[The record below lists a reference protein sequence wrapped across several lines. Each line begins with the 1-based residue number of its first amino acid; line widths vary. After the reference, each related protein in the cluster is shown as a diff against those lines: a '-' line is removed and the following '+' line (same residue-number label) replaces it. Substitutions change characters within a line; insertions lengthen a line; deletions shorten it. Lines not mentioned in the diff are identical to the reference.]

1 MNTKKQQ
8 DKGNWGKVYFWP
20 VLLPESYMTY
30 NKIKA
35 LISKLWSISGPGASC
50 STYSSGLFTVFL
62 QTSHTTRDHVA
73 CCAEE
78 AAKGMTKARSLRS
91 KGYLGRSRNELIS
104 FVVLF

>member
-1 MNTKKQQ
+1 
-8 DKGNWGKVYFWP
+8 
-20 VLLPESYMTY
+20 MTD

-35 LISKLWSISGPGASC
+35 LISKLWSTSGPGDSC
-50 STYSSGLFTVFL
+50 STCSSGLSTVFL

-91 KGYLGRSRNELIS
+91 KGYLGRSRSEQGQPAHLICGSVLNYNS
-104 FVVLF
+104 FWLMTRH